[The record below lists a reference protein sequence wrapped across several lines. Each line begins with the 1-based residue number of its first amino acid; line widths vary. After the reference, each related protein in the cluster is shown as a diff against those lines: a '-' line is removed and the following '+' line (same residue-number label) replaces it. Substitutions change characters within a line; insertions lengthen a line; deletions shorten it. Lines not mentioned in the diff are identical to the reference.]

1 MIPFLKQ
8 EQNQLKLRYENLRN
22 VVCREL
28 GQLKFIEPIFL
39 TQYNNIL
46 KNWLKNL
53 KKKIFTTFS
62 FSRNINE
69 SIHRFLKNAVCTRQ
83 LNVNYNIIT
92 QSCLA
97 QCGSEIRFTKIRKHF

>member
-46 KNWLKNL
+46 KN
-53 KKKIFTTFS
+53 
-62 FSRNINE
+62 
-69 SIHRFLKNAVCTRQ
+69 
-83 LNVNYNIIT
+83 
-92 QSCLA
+92 
-97 QCGSEIRFTKIRKHF
+97 